1 MFYAFHGKDV
11 VQGLASQPE
20 FFKEMCENRDR
31 SAAGYFGSADAKRI
45 DAVTA
50 GKLLGTESLTFSAFL
65 DWGSLYN
72 TAHHSTGIFCIR
84 C

>member
-1 MFYAFHGKDV
+1 MFYAFPGKDV

-20 FFKEMCENRDR
+20 FFKEMGENRDR

-50 GKLLGTESLTFSAFL
+50 GKLLGPESLTFSAFL

-72 TAHHSTGIFCIR
+72 TAHHSAGILCIR